1 MNNISYCLGQI
12 GAQSRNVTQRNEEL
26 SNLQINIYHNIYI
39 ITASRK
45 ISYSRDSENLFN
57 AIGYVTSDL
66 NTLNSQTDLHDIH
79 SIICSF
85 TKINQISSM
94 FRNCFRCHGYSWE
107 QKRQWLLCPMELLAI
122 QTINKVGTTCS
133 ILHAK
138 LLQSCLILCDP
149 IDCSLP
155 ASSVHG
161 LPYPPPGHLPDPGIK
176 PASLTSRALAGRFF
190 TTSATWEAL
199 SQRSLFFS
207 GFCNT

>member
-39 ITASRK
+39 ITASRQ

-133 ILHAK
+133 ILCAK

-149 IDCSLP
+149 MDCSLP
-155 ASSVHG
+155 DSSV
-161 LPYPPPGHLPDPGIK
+161 PGILQARILEWVAT
-176 PASLTSRALAGRFF
+176 PFSR
-190 TTSATWEAL
+190 
-199 SQRSLFFS
+199 
-207 GFCNT
+207 